1 MAYNEDSW
9 TDIDHC
15 KKLELWYPAAKT
27 LAERAAWEFAAK
39 EGLDVVVINPGL
51 VFGPMLQ
58 PAIGVSLAILLHL
71 LQGSDVGA
79 IANSHMGCVDVRD
92 VALAHILLYEKPA
105 AQGRHLCV
113 EAITSWCDFVAK
125 IAELYPEFQ
134 LPRCDKNLRYV
145 PLCFSNHMMM
155 VPYVFTGIQRIN
167 NLGWLGQRVHQKN

>member
-1 MAYNEDSW
+1 M
-9 TDIDHC
+9 
-15 KKLELWYPAAKT
+15 
-27 LAERAAWEFAAK
+27 AERAAWEFAAK

-134 LPRCDKNLRYV
+134 LPRHSEDQQSWLVRSESPSKKLMKLGLHFRSIEQMIKDSVDNLKSKGY
-145 PLCFSNHMMM
+145 L
-155 VPYVFTGIQRIN
+155 Q
-167 NLGWLGQRVHQKN
+167 